1 MVLDLSHLPI
11 IKSKASTWN
20 KNGGDN
26 KDRWKLHSFRKKKTG
41 CTIMS
46 GGWIDKRRRTIL
58 NFLVIRTKCI
68 VLLES
73 IQASYLS
80 NEWEIFEIIVE
91 VAEANV
97 VQTVTDNAG
106 NFSCWSDLNG

>member
-1 MVLDLSHLPI
+1 
-11 IKSKASTWN
+11 
-20 KNGGDN
+20 
-26 KDRWKLHSFRKKKTG
+26 
-41 CTIMS
+41 MS

-68 VLLES
+68 VFLES
-73 IQASYLS
+73 IEASYLS

-91 VAEANV
+91 VAEADV

-106 NFSCWSDLNG
+106 NFKVVGAILMGKKWSYIGHGVQHIVLTSC